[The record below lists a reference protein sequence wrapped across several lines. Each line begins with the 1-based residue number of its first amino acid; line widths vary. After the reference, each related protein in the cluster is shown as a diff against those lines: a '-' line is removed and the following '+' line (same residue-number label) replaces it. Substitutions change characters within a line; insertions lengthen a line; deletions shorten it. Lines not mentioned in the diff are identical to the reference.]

1 MVFSPPLVEGE
12 FVVRLNRFAAR
23 VRVGGREVL
32 AHVPNSGRMTEL
44 LVPGAPALL
53 APVPQGVARKT
64 PYDLTLIRHGDQWV
78 GVDARLPNALFAEA
92 LADGRLAPF
101 RPYTA
106 FRREARWGSS
116 RFDFLLTAADG
127 RVCLV
132 ETKSVNLVVGGTALF
147 PDAPT
152 ARGVRH
158 LEALAASLR
167 EGMEA
172 AVVFVVQ
179 RADAVRLAPHA
190 GADPAFAA
198 ALAAAGAAGVML
210 LAYTCRVTPREIRI
224 DGAIPVKV

>member
-23 VRVGGREVL
+23 VRVGGQDVL

-53 APVPQGVARKT
+53 APAPQGAARKT
-64 PYDLTLIRHGDQWV
+64 AYDLTLIRYRDQWV
-78 GVDARLPNALFAEA
+78 GVDARLPSALFAEA
-92 LADGRLAPF
+92 LAEGRLAPF
-101 RPYTA
+101 RDFTDV
-106 FRREARWGSS
+106 RREARWGTS
-116 RFDFLLTAADG
+116 RFDFLLSADG
-127 RVCLV
+127 RSCLV
-132 ETKSVNLVVGGTALF
+132 ETKSVNLVEDGTALF

-158 LEALAASLR
+158 LETLIASL
-167 EGMEA
+167 EKGMEA

-179 RADAVRLAPHA
+179 RADAVRLMPHR

-210 LAYTCRVTPREIRI
+210 LACTCHVTPREMRI
-224 DGAIPVKV
+224 DGPIPVEV

>member
-1 MVFSPPLVEGE
+1 MEFSPPLVEGE

-23 VRVGGREVL
+23 VRVDGRDVL

-53 APVPQGVARKT
+53 APAPQGAVRKT
-64 PYDLTLIRHGDQWV
+64 AYDLTLIRYRDQWV

-92 LADGRLAPF
+92 LTEGRLAPF
-101 RPYTA
+101 RDFPD
-106 FRREARWGSS
+106 FRREARWGAS
-116 RFDFLLTAADG
+116 RFDFLLTGDG
-127 RVCLV
+127 RSCLV
-132 ETKSVNLVVGGTALF
+132 ETKSVNLVEDGTALF

-158 LEALAASLR
+158 LETLTASVR

-179 RADAVRLAPHA
+179 RADAVRLMPHA

-198 ALAAAGAAGVML
+198 ALAAAGAAGVTL
-210 LAYTCRVTPREIRI
+210 LAYTCRVTAREMRI
-224 DGAIPVKV
+224 DGPIPVEV